1 MCNNME
7 IRGLGSAV
15 LEFMSPISI
24 SSNLQ
29 AGNFEI
35 IPFLANFSILANTPT
50 PSRMVFNLK

>member
-1 MCNNME
+1 MCDNME

-29 AGNFEI
+29 AGHFRF
-35 IPFLANFSILANTPT
+35 IPFLANFRILANTPI
-50 PSRMVFNLK
+50 PGRMVFNLK